1 MDKATEVITPEVL
14 VQLLQELQAMES
26 GNPADFGPGAQ
37 ARTQPQ
43 PQIQPQPQPQ
53 PQPGSFEGA
62 FPRGGNIP
70 LQPAQQTQS
79 PSPMQSAQPS
89 PEELYGIQQQGDPG
103 IAQLMKLLEGAKMPI
118 PERPK
123 QSNET
128 LRMIAG
134 SLGDAA
140 MAMSNLRLG
149 HPAGQGAFAQSRQL
163 TEDRY
168 QKQLAE
174 ATRFNSE
181 LGAKARLMM
190 FDNKLQMRRDRDKPV
205 KPANMQLTK
214 LSVPGP
220 GGSEIEIPM
229 NYNPEEGT
237 ITPTN
242 LKGYE
247 AFQKSPILPGSITGS
262 DGKMRIGFVQI
273 DPSTGVGRFVE
284 GEAGEQVAPKPE
296 MGFQEG
302 ISGQK
307 AMFDSVPGL
316 KGIWT
321 AAHKSLGGNEG
332 VINYVQNYLQN
343 LSAPTTLFKKLAP
356 PELVNYYRDM
366 RATLFPYIKSIS
378 GAAFPEQEL
387 QRYESQ
393 FPVPGIDSEETA
405 GYAWDVII
413 RMIARDMAAKYDA
426 NGRIRPEWLRD
437 EEIRN
442 MEIRNDSA
450 EVDEPPEI
458 QKLRGLE

>member
-103 IAQLMKLLEGAKMPI
+103 IAQLMKLLEGAKMPV

-140 MAMSNLRLG
+140 TTMSNLRLG

-190 FDNKLQMRRDRDKPV
+190 FDNKLQMRRESA
-205 KPANMQLTK
+205 KPAKPTALKESKFETTDSDGNNITLP
-214 LSVPGP
+214 L
-220 GGSEIEIPM
+220 
-229 NYNPEEGT
+229 NYNSETGQYSATNIGGLPKQQKPGQIVNGTLTGPDGTPETGFYRIGED
-237 ITPTN
+237 N
-242 LKGYE
+242 
-247 AFQKSPILPGSITGS
+247 SIT
-262 DGKMRIGFVQI
+262 KI
-273 DPSTGVGRFVE
+273 DPME
-284 GEAGEQVAPKPE
+284 GSFEPVMSPSLAKE
-296 MGFQEG
+296 

-307 AMFDSVPGL
+307 ALMAGVPGMSEAW
-316 KGIWT
+316 KK
-321 AAHKSLGGNEG
+321 ADDALGGNKG
-332 VINYVQNYLQN
+332 VMNYYQNLVQNLA
-343 LSAPTTLFKKLAP
+343 APTKFFKPLAP
-356 PELVNYYRDM
+356 TELVNYYREM
-366 RATLFPYIKSIS
+366 RAILFPYVKSIS
-378 GAAFPEQEL
+378 GAAFPEAEL

-393 FPVPGIDSEETA
+393 FPLPGLASTDEADRAWVILIDMIVR
-405 GYAWDVII
+405 DVQE
-413 RMIARDMAAKYDA
+413 KYKTS
-426 NGRIRPEWLRD
+426 GREPGNINIPDIPGQPEPVDPPELMWLRSK
-437 EEIRN
+437 E
-442 MEIRNDSA
+442 
-450 EVDEPPEI
+450 
-458 QKLRGLE
+458 